1 MSSSPISWS
10 GWATATTPVEFW
22 LQRWVPPRETTTDSM
37 RWPAMRS
44 ADTIAAWMELMV
56 FSRLTTTPLRRPSE
70 GLSPTPRMLTGAPG
84 SSDSAMTTATRDV
97 PRSRPTV
104 FFRRGK
110 GCWNASWNVGM
121 DDWRVAGDYIGS
133 GAVAGLDFVG
143 RGQLVSR
150 ACG

>member
-1 MSSSPISWS
+1 
-10 GWATATTPVEFW
+10 
-22 LQRWVPPRETTTDSM
+22 M

-70 GLSPTPRMLTGAPG
+70 GLSPRPRLLTGAPG

-97 PRSRPTV
+97 SRSRPEV
-104 FFRRGK
+104 FFRRGN

-121 DDWRVAGDYIGS
+121 DDWRVGGVILAPEG
-133 GAVAGLDFVG
+133 V
-143 RGQLVSR
+143 RGELVR
-150 ACG
+150 GGG